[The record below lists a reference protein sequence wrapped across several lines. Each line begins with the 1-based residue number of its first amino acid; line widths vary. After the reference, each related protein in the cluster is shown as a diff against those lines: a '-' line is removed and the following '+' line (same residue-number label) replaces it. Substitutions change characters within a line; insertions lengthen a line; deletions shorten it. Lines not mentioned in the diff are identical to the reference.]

1 MNTMGY
7 LIESLAS
14 GLQIKTNTRTELE
27 GITVI
32 GLECEYR
39 PAPNATR
46 EAFKDRLHVMLE
58 GIKQGGE
65 VVFTFNY
72 EGKKGANEQLEKMLI
87 ELPTLNED
95 SQYVFPDNTI
105 FGFRFKEDGN
115 REVELSQ
122 WIQKRYLQLK
132 NKLEC

>member
-1 MNTMGY
+1 MSTMGC

-14 GLQIKTNTRTELE
+14 GLQIKTNKRTDLG

-39 PAPNATR
+39 PAPIATK

-58 GIKQGGE
+58 KLKEGEE
-65 VVFTFNY
+65 VVFTFFY
-72 EGKKGANEQLEKMLI
+72 EGASEQLSKLLA
-87 ELPTLNED
+87 ELPELKEN

-105 FGFRFKEDGN
+105 FCFMFKKDGE
-115 REVELSQ
+115 REVELSP

-132 NKLEC
+132 NKSEH